1 MTVGAK
7 GVKVYT
13 NLSNARIINTSIN
26 TRLQFPRLSTDGAL
40 WSWNSK
46 LTFASG
52 TDNEN
57 DNLPFISPL
66 GYLTAL
72 HLDYHQFSAQAQLKG
87 NARQNHFAEKY
98 GETVTPAYAIIN
110 LSAEYRLK
118 VRQASSLILRAG
130 VENVLDKRYTTYSDW
145 NKIPQKGRNIYLS
158 LSLGL

>member
-57 DNLPFISPL
+57 DYLPFISPL

-72 HLDYHQFSAQAQLKG
+72 HLDYHPFSAQAQLKG
-87 NARQNHFAEKY
+87 NA
-98 GETVTPAYAIIN
+98 
-110 LSAEYRLK
+110 RLK